1 MRNIEFKSD
10 DIVLL
15 VGANNVGKS
24 RTLKDLTDDLNDL
37 SKPKVII
44 DEVVYRS
51 SDFSSDQLNIKAILK
66 NISSFKLLKSGGK
79 NILPQGECVSL
90 FNQMKNFLNEHKVFI
105 LECGEIERFVPD
117 VGGHG
122 NVWVE
127 KTFTRYENFND
138 PVYDEAKRFVKSV
151 FNI

>member
-1 MRNIEFKSD
+1 MRNIEDMEKQNNNIPSLSIEKIKFNDGTSIEFKSD

-79 NILPQGECVSL
+79 NILPQGKCVSL
-90 FNQMKNFLNEHKVFI
+90 FNQIKNFSI
-105 LECGEIERFVPD
+105 I
-117 VGGHG
+117 
-122 NVWVE
+122 
-127 KTFTRYENFND
+127 
-138 PVYDEAKRFVKSV
+138 
-151 FNI
+151 

>member
-24 RTLKDLTDDLNDL
+24 RTLKYLTDDLNDL

-79 NILPQGECVSL
+79 NILPQGKCVSL
-90 FNQMKNFLNEHKVFI
+90 FNQIKNFSI
-105 LECGEIERFVPD
+105 I
-117 VGGHG
+117 
-122 NVWVE
+122 
-127 KTFTRYENFND
+127 
-138 PVYDEAKRFVKSV
+138 
-151 FNI
+151 

>member
-1 MRNIEFKSD
+1 MRNIEDMEKQNNNIPSLSIEKIKFNDGTSIEFKSD

-15 VGANNVGKS
+15 VGAHNVGKS

-79 NILPQGECVSL
+79 NILPQGKCVSL
-90 FNQMKNFLNEHKVFI
+90 FNQIKNFSI
-105 LECGEIERFVPD
+105 I
-117 VGGHG
+117 
-122 NVWVE
+122 
-127 KTFTRYENFND
+127 
-138 PVYDEAKRFVKSV
+138 
-151 FNI
+151 